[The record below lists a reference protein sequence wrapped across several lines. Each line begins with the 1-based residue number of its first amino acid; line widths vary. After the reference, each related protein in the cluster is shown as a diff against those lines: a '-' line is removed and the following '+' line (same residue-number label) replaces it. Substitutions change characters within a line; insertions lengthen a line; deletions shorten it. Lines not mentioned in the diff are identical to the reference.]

1 MKAPKLL
8 PWYARKAGVPIE
20 RAEHLWRKA
29 VRIATERT
37 GWVGTS
43 EYWGEA
49 IDAFLS
55 LLSNEKGSLCS
66 PQVTPFLRS
75 QSRIWRLPLNA
86 MEDVCVAMASH
97 WQKQLT
103 GQPPS
108 RAA

>member
-20 RAEHLWRKA
+20 RAHVLWRKA
-29 VRIATERT
+29 VREATDRT
-37 GWVGTS
+37 GWVGNA

-49 IDAFLS
+49 MHVFRS
-55 LLSNEKGSLCS
+55 LLDEEQSSLCA
-66 PQVTPFLRS
+66 PRVTPLLRT

-86 MEDVCVAMASH
+86 MEDMCVAMAAN
-97 WQKQLT
+97 WQRQT
-103 GQPPS
+103 QSGR

>member
-8 PWYARKAGVPIE
+8 PWYARKAGVSNE
-20 RAEHLWRKA
+20 RAERLWRKA
-29 VRIATERT
+29 VRVATERT
-37 GWVGTS
+37 GWVGNS

-49 IDAFLS
+49 MDAFRS
-55 LLSNEKGSLCS
+55 LLSEEKTSLCT
-66 PQVTPFLRS
+66 PQVTPLLRS

-86 MEDVCVAMASH
+86 MEDVCVALTAH
-97 WQKQLT
+97 WHKQLT